1 MSTPPVERSGEFVT
15 QLFRVQPQLYA
26 YLRTQISSRSD
37 AEDVFQ
43 NVTLVLWEK
52 FGEFE
57 PGTDFLAWAFQI
69 ARFKVLQYYREDARR
84 RIVFS
89 EEFLEV
95 VATKSQSLAAKVSDM
110 RQALADC
117 MQKLRP
123 MDRDVI
129 ERCYLSGA
137 TAPSVAADLG
147 RPLEA
152 IKSVLKRSRRR
163 LFECI
168 QRTLAQEHR

>member
-1 MSTPPVERSGEFVT
+1 MTPPPAENASDFVAH
-15 QLFRVQPQLYA
+15 FIKVQSSLYA

-37 AEDVFQ
+37 TEDVFQ
-43 NVTLVLWEK
+43 NVALVLWEK

-84 RIVFS
+84 RVVFS

-95 VATKSQSLAAKVSDM
+95 VATTSHSLVAKVSVM

-123 MDRDVI
+123 ADRDVI
-129 ERCYLSGA
+129 ERCY
-137 TAPSVAADLG
+137 
-147 RPLEA
+147 
-152 IKSVLKRSRRR
+152 
-163 LFECI
+163 
-168 QRTLAQEHR
+168 